1 MKEIWMSSQNK
12 PVVVVGSINM
22 DLVATTARIPRG
34 GETVMGRG
42 FQTHPGGKGANQA
55 AAVARLGYPVE
66 MVGRL
71 GDDGFGLQLR
81 SALEDAGVDAS
92 AVMATPGSSGCAVI
106 VVSDAGE
113 NCIVVVA
120 GANALLTAA
129 DIDAHRETIRGAG
142 MVLAQLEIPLETVMH
157 LARMCAEEGVA
168 LMVDPAP
175 ARELPRELLE
185 LVDWFTPNETE
196 AAFYLGSE
204 TPVVETSD
212 PATVAEGLRGL
223 GVKRAVLKR
232 GSRGAWVSTGEM
244 AVGVKAF
251 AVKAVDTTA
260 AGDAFN
266 GAFAVALM
274 RGQGAED
281 AARFA
286 AAAAAVSVTRAG
298 AQGSMATTEEVEEMM
313 KTDGGRE
320 HV

>member
-34 GETVMGRG
+34 GETVMGRR

-212 PATVAEGLRGL
+212 PATVTEGLRGL

>member
-55 AAVARLGYPVE
+55 VAVARLGYPVE